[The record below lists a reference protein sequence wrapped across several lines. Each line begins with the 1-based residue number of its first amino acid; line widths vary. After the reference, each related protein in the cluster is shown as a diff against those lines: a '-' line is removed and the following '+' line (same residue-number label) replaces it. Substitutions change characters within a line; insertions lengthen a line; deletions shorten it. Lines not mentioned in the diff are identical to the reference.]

1 MKLKQSVILSGSAS
15 AIAVGLC
22 CLSSFNAI
30 AQPIPVPTPESSKP
44 SGIGTKID
52 TGIGRPANLIRLN
65 TQQQK
70 ALSSISE
77 FAFDQLESIISSGL
91 DPTQLKRPDAART
104 DALRQQFSTF
114 LRLDNQQKAGLRT
127 LLQTARDQMKRQ
139 MEQK

>member
-1 MKLKQSVILSGSAS
+1 MKLKSSVLLSGSAS

-22 CLSSFNAI
+22 CLSSVSAI
-30 AQPIPVPTPESSKP
+30 AQPVSIPVPA
-44 SGIGTKID
+44 
-52 TGIGRPANLIRLN
+52 PASTTSTDINELGNTIRLN

-70 ALSSISE
+70 ALSTISE

-91 DPTQLKRPDAART
+91 DPTKLKRPDVART
-104 DALRQQFSTF
+104 EILRQQFSTF

-127 LLQTARDQMKRQ
+127 ILQTARDQMKRQ

>member
-1 MKLKQSVILSGSAS
+1 MKLKSSVVISGSAS

-22 CLSSFNAI
+22 CLSSVSAI
-30 AQPIPVPTPESSKP
+30 AQPISVPTPESSK
-44 SGIGTKID
+44 SSEISVGNT
-52 TGIGRPANLIRLN
+52 IRLN

-70 ALSSISE
+70 ALSTISE

-91 DPTQLKRPDAART
+91 DPTKLKRPDAARAET
-104 DALRQQFSTF
+104 LRQQFSTF

-127 LLQTARDQMKRQ
+127 ILQTARDQMKRQ